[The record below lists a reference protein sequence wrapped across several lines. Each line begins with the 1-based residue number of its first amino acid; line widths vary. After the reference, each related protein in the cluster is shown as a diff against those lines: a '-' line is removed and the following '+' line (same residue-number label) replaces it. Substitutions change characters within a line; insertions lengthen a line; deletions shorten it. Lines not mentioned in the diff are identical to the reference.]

1 MTEAS
6 GSSSGGMS
14 TEHDLLAELVTQQ
27 LEAMLAVGNAHYWGN
42 FGVPR
47 DFERALRYYERAH
60 NQGAL
65 LGTVGVAKMS
75 LKGEGAPKNTTKAM
89 DYYHAAANR
98 SSPDALNGL
107 GYLHFYGDE
116 VERNLTTALSYF
128 KRAAELGSGDGLV
141 NAGLMLRGG
150 MGSSSNKLSSLKAL
164 KR

>member
-1 MTEAS
+1 
-6 GSSSGGMS
+6 
-14 TEHDLLAELVTQQ
+14 
-27 LEAMLAVGNAHYWGN
+27 
-42 FGVPR
+42 
-47 DFERALRYYERAH
+47 
-60 NQGAL
+60 
-65 LGTVGVAKMS
+65 
-75 LKGEGAPKNTTKAM
+75 M

-150 MGSSSNKLSSLKAL
+150 MGCERNISEAYGYFVRCAAMNHQSCQYNAAMIEAAGEPELGIPRDCDRAAAACDKSPRLASGCRRWPTASRRISPGRTRRPGGSTITPPRWA
-164 KR
+164 